1 MPELDNVPLFGDPGH
16 RVGDVHD
23 STTQLAL
30 PLFLI
35 LFMLVSAQTVRS
47 WLTVAVHHQLACLLY
62 TSDAADER

>member
-23 STTQLAL
+23 GTTQFAL

-47 WLTVAVHHQLACLLY
+47 WLTVAVHLQLANVW
-62 TSDAADER
+62 